1 MFALSD
7 PSSCFAARRVLI
19 TIVASLPENFEYHC
33 RQGFRRGRCHPM
45 QLHRYSNDLFCA
57 GRGQKMAK
65 NYISKRER
73 LNVLRSTGGQAL
85 VSAQLLVHLGLKS
98 SCPNLNLSTLKFST
112 VTAPSLA
119 NQCKSCKIT
128 LHPVLPTCLGTPLKL
143 EMSGSCTFNHN
154 KLHQVLAPWNDFG
167 GLRGAIRVWNR
178 GTSQE

>member
-65 NYISKRER
+65 KLHLQER
-73 LNVLRSTGGQAL
+73 AL
-85 VSAQLLVHLGLKS
+85 ERA
-98 SCPNLNLSTLKFST
+98 
-112 VTAPSLA
+112 
-119 NQCKSCKIT
+119 KIYWRASPCECT
-128 LHPVLPTCLGTPLKL
+128 TLGT
-143 EMSGSCTFNHN
+143 
-154 KLHQVLAPWNDFG
+154 FG
-167 GLRGAIRVWNR
+167 AKVIL
-178 GTSQE
+178 SESESLDS